1 MSSFEFAANLF
12 KVGLDRNFSF
22 PGAPTLV
29 PDNGNSYDVNVYS
42 EYPWTVSD
50 DARNYIPKILLT
62 EYKLTRASELNAL
75 LRKTAGATQNT
86 EIAPIAAALLTVGAS
101 DLFLTRQLAGGASS
115 LKQDKVNGK
124 IISMGQETVEDDDI
138 LTGIGDSKD
147 TSLAPYRGLY
157 TTEKTGWGYILPYLG
172 AGNMTDINN
181 TFAEADFTNRFTPG
195 LKAGLDFVG
204 VKQKSVL
211 EDAKGVLNLPIANVA
226 GALLAEAPISFTK
239 TSKES
244 IKVEFYLLNTVNPE
258 DIRKNYEFC
267 YLFTYQNLPNRR
279 AINILDSPPLYR
291 ATIIGYKTLPVC
303 YIDGLKI
310 ENVGAVRLIDI
321 GPTTDKNK
329 ADNSVLRN
337 PTNSNNNT
345 VKMIPEAYK
354 ISFTLQS
361 AFMNSQN
368 MFVFAANPQGVV
380 TTSIK
385 LPAKGVVRGDEANG
399 DFNPRNSALQPGS
412 SGVI

>member
-1 MSSFEFAANLF
+1 MSSFTFEANLF
-12 KVGLDRNFSF
+12 RVGPDRNLSF

-29 PDNGNSYDVNVYS
+29 PDNGNNYDVNVYS

-62 EYKLTRASELNAL
+62 EYKLTQASELNAL
-75 LRKTAGATQNT
+75 KQIGFGSVQNAEFATKATGIKGAGLN
-86 EIAPIAAALLTVGAS
+86 
-101 DLFLTRQLAGGASS
+101 DLFLKRRQDADNSS
-115 LKQDKVNGK
+115 LKQNNIVSTQNLF
-124 IISMGQETVEDDDI
+124 EDDDM
-138 LTGIGDSKD
+138 LTGIGDDSD
-147 TSLAPYRGLY
+147 SSLAPYRNLY

-172 AGNMTDINN
+172 TGNMTDINN
-181 TFAEADFTNRFTPG
+181 TFAEADVKRYYPG
-195 LKAGLDFVG
+195 AGTAIKIAGMVTG
-204 VKQKSVL
+204 VKVAPTSIASEL
-211 EDAKGVLNLPIANVA
+211 RGVANLPIANVA
-226 GALLAEAPISFTK
+226 GALIAEVPMSFTK
-239 TSKES
+239 TSKEG
-244 IKVEFYLLNTVNPE
+244 IKVEFYLLNTINPE

-291 ATIIGYKTLPVC
+291 ATVIGYKTLPVC
-303 YIDGLKI
+303 YIADLKI

-329 ADNSVLRN
+329 AANSVQRN
-337 PTNSNNNT
+337 TNSNSNT

-354 ISFTLQS
+354 ISFMLQS

-380 TTSIK
+380 TTTTDLNARS
-385 LPAKGVVRGDEANG
+385 AEARAEIRANQETAVLAG
-399 DFNPRNSALQPGS
+399 
-412 SGVI
+412 I